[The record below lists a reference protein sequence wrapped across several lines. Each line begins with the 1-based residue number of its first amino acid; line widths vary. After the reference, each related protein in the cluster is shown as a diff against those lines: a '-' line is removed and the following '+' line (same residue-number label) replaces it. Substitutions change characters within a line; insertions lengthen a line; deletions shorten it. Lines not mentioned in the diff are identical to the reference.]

1 MDPGRVAVQ
10 LRGLLS
16 GLRPGQGRFCLVL
29 GDPGRV
35 TLFTQDAD
43 FHPKFQETYLTR
55 PMSKLSDICG

>member
-16 GLRPGQGRFCLVL
+16 GLRPGQGRFSLVL
-29 GDPGRV
+29 GDPGRI

-43 FHPKFQETYLTR
+43 FYPKFQEAYLTG
-55 PMSKLSDICG
+55 PMSQLSDFYG